1 MQSHVTDNFRESESR
16 GWFCA
21 LLTFTGLQYV
31 LSIVGIA
38 LLFVYFTTVCIEITH
53 RKNPN

>member
-1 MQSHVTDNFRESESR
+1 MNLYVQTYVTDNVRESESR

-21 LLTFTGLQYV
+21 LLTVTGLQYV

-38 LLFVYFTTVCIEITH
+38 MLFVYFTTV
-53 RKNPN
+53 